1 MRKTDADPATATNN
15 NEKSLHRVASLSVA
29 HLHELVEF
37 HFTAAPEII
46 TYTNGCSFDRIS

>member
-1 MRKTDADPATATNN
+1 MRCFSHPATVTNN
-15 NEKSLHRVASLSVA
+15 NEKSLHRVASLSAA

-46 TYTNGCSFDRIS
+46 AYTSGCWFDRIS